1 MQENIDK
8 CHLSPEFSN
17 DDTTLDEE
25 KVAIAKNSDLIVL
38 NNKSE
43 INNNE
48 FNTYKIISHDFP
60 ISGLLLLALIT
71 FFSNFIALFFIRSF
85 KLDYQL
91 KYYWI
96 IVGILIFSIFSIS
109 ILCYISRMKLTQNY
123 FVYYIYSLYL
133 LCIIGLF
140 SIIGMKDFQLAFA
153 MNIEITSVIS
163 LLLFLDYFP
172 IFKQTYWINLCIIY
186 LLILIELFLYI
197 KLINSSIVEYF
208 IFTVYCSQI
217 ITYFYAF
224 VHSLYEEFH
233 VNSLY
238 DFKWLR
244 IDFIVL
250 ISSNI
255 DMIILPLKK

>member
-8 CHLSPEFSN
+8 CHLSPEFSL

-25 KVAIAKNSDLIVL
+25 KVAINKNADLIVL

-60 ISGLLLLALIT
+60 ISGLLFLALIT
-71 FFSNFIALFFIRSF
+71 FFTNFIALFFVKFF
-85 KLDYQL
+85 KLDHQL

-96 IVGILIFSIFSIS
+96 IVSVLIISIFSIS
-109 ILCYISRMKLTQNY
+109 ILCYMSRIKLTQTY

-140 SIIGMKDFQLAFA
+140 SIIGMKNFQLAFA
-153 MNIEITSVIS
+153 MNIEIVSVIS
-163 LLLFLDYFP
+163 LLLFLEFFA
-172 IFKQTYWINLCIIY
+172 IFKQTSWVNLCIIY

-197 KLINSSIVEYF
+197 KLINNSIIEYF

-217 ITYFYAF
+217 ITYFYVF

-238 DFKWLR
+238 DCKWLR
-244 IDFIVL
+244 IDFIVF